1 MAWNW
6 KGWKV
11 LLRDIHR
18 WPIRAIL
25 WPISMDRSGQ
35 LRMLQGGD
43 HPWDVIIIGGGSSGL
58 GVAVD
63 AATRG
68 LRTVLLEAHDFA
80 KGTSSRSTKLVHGGV
95 RYLAQGQVALVRE
108 ALRERGRLMHNA
120 PHVCHDQAFVI
131 PCYRWWERAWYRI
144 GLGLYDTLAGGP
156 RLGSTRWL
164 GREET
169 LRRLSGAVPDG
180 LRGGILYHDGQFD
193 DARLAVALSRTAAD
207 HGACV
212 LNHIRVVGLLKD
224 HNGRVTGVGTE
235 DGMTGARYSLHGK
248 VVVNCTG
255 VFTNTILAM
264 DSHDTRD
271 HIVPSQGIHL
281 VLDRSFMPGDAALMI
296 PSTPDGRV
304 LFAIPWHGRL
314 VVGTTDIPVAEV
326 SEEPKPLEEEV
337 EFVLE
342 TVGRYLTR
350 KPTRADVLTMYAG
363 LRPLAR
369 QREGQPTAE
378 ISRGHRVLVSNSGLL
393 SLIGGKWTT
402 YRSMAED
409 VLDQAM
415 ARFGLKAGPCITA
428 ELPIHGKPITP
439 ASAKDHLACY
449 GSDAELIREMI
460 AAEPALGERLHPSF
474 PYTLAEVLF
483 AVRHEMACTVEDV
496 LARRVR
502 LLFLDATAALQSAPK
517 VAELMARELGKDEA
531 WMAEQLATFHALTAC
546 YRINT

>member
-1 MAWNW
+1 MI
-6 KGWKV
+6 V
-11 LLRDIHR
+11 
-18 WPIRAIL
+18 
-25 WPISMDRSGQ
+25 
-35 LRMLQGGD
+35 
-43 HPWDVIIIGGGSSGL
+43 IGGGASGL

-108 ALRERGRLMHNA
+108 ALRERGRLLRNA
-120 PHVCHDQAFVI
+120 PHLCHDQAFVI

-144 GLGLYDTLAGGP
+144 GLGLYDTLAGGL

-169 LRRLSGAVPDG
+169 LRRLTGAVPDG

-193 DARLAVALSRTAAD
+193 DARLAVAMARTAAD

-212 LNHIRVVGLLKD
+212 LNHMRVIGLLKD
-224 HNGRVTGVGTE
+224 NDGRVTGVEAEDALAGT
-235 DGMTGARYSLHGK
+235 RHSLHGK
-248 VVVNCTG
+248 VVINCTG

-264 DSHDTRD
+264 DSRDDRD

-281 VLDRSFMPGDAALMI
+281 VLDRSFLPGDDALMI
-296 PSTPDGRV
+296 PRTPDGRV
-304 LFAIPWHGRL
+304 LFAIPWLGKL
-314 VVGTTDIPVAEV
+314 VVGTTDIPVDAV
-326 SEEPKPLEEEV
+326 SEEPKPLEEEID
-337 EFVLE
+337 FVLE

-350 KPTRADVLTMYAG
+350 KPNRADVLSMYAG
-363 LRPLAR
+363 LRPLAK
-369 QREGQPTAE
+369 QREGQRTAE
-378 ISRGHRVLVSNSGLL
+378 ISRGHRVLIADSGLV

-402 YRSMAED
+402 YRSMTED
-409 VLDQAM
+409 VLDQAV
-415 ARFGLKAGPCITA
+415 ARFGLKTGPCITA
-428 ELPIHGKPITP
+428 DLPIHGKPVTP
-439 ASAKDHLACY
+439 SSATDHLACY
-449 GSDAELIREMI
+449 GSDAEVIRAMI
-460 AAEPALGERLHPSF
+460 AADPAMGERLHPSF

-502 LLFLDATAALQSAPK
+502 LLFLDATAALEAAPK
-517 VAELMARELGKDEA
+517 VAALMARELGKDEA
-531 WMAEQLATFHALTAC
+531 WVAEQLAAFAALTAG
-546 YRINT
+546 YRMNA